1 MEFYFLIF
9 GVVVLLSTLFAMGG
23 VGSAVALVPIL
34 HFLGVPFDMAKATGL
49 FVNTSTTITAT
60 IMNIKRRVLD
70 FKFALPLALSLALSA
85 PIGAYLSQ
93 FVPEKIV
100 KFLFLLFLLFAG
112 SMLLFG
118 KREKKFD
125 LTERWILP
133 LLGSGVGLISGLL
146 GVGGGSLLMPI
157 LILLG
162 FDPKKLAVT
171 MSFVIPF
178 STFTAFLTYLSL
190 IKIDWLLIV
199 ISAIG
204 AILGGYLGN
213 YVMHYHLNQA
223 QIRKLIG
230 VLLYFIAFKIGISL
244 V

>member
-1 MEFYFLIF
+1 MFYLEIF
-9 GVVVLLSTLFAMGG
+9 GIVVLLSTFFAMGG
-23 VGSAVALVPIL
+23 VGSAVALVPVL
-34 HFLGVPFDMAKATGL
+34 HFLGVPFDLSKATGL

-60 IMNIKRRVLD
+60 LMNLKRRVLD
-70 FKFALPLALSLALSA
+70 LKFALPLALSLAIFA
-85 PIGAYLSQ
+85 PLGAYLSQ
-93 FVPEKIV
+93 FVPEKVV
-100 KFLFLLFLLFAG
+100 KFLFFLFLLFAG

-125 LTERWILP
+125 LTDRWILVV
-133 LLGSGVGLISGLL
+133 LGGSVGTISGLL
-146 GVGGGSLLMPI
+146 GVGGGSILMPI

-162 FDPKKLAVT
+162 FDPKKLAIT

-178 STFTAFLTYLSL
+178 STLTAFLTYLSI

-199 ISAIG
+199 ISAVG

-213 YVMHYHLNQA
+213 YVMHYHLNQR

-230 VLLYFIAFKIGISL
+230 VLLYLIALKIGISL